1 MTRDCVQDSLAQGSG
16 LLRESYIEKS
26 FLPSFL
32 QYVVDCNQVPT
43 LPDISFHL
51 GGRAYPLTSAD
62 YVLQVRLSGKGGQ
75 GPQKGGEV
83 VAYRSPTRPMAHECI
98 SGRLEN
104 FQQSQYPGH
113 MPRLA
118 DQNVHVR
125 HLGIRVFKTPQI
137 HLGSGGAHL

>member
-1 MTRDCVQDSLAQGSG
+1 MPRTLWHRALDFF
-16 LLRESYIEKS
+16 RESHTEKS
-26 FLPSFL
+26 FLPFFL
-32 QYVVDCNQVPT
+32 QYVVNCNQVPT

-51 GGRAYPLTSAD
+51 GGRAYTLTSAD

-83 VAYRSPTRPMAHECI
+83 ATYRSPTRPVVHECH

-104 FQQSQYPGH
+104 FYQSQYPGH

-118 DQNVHVR
+118 DQNFHGR
-125 HLGIRVFKTPQI
+125 HPRFTWAVVAHT
-137 HLGSGGAHL
+137 HL